1 MSDKMREE
9 FEAAYVRDLVGSS
22 TEDASSWLERGSDG
36 EYRSYQA
43 RGAWWAWQAS
53 RKSLVIELPDDGIED
68 CRKEWPERGTKYEY
82 DTFDTGYLF
91 ACMKHEQAIEAA
103 GLKVKS

>member
-9 FEAAYVRDLVGSS
+9 FQEAYADYCAERGWKTYTAFHMLSEVYVKAS
-22 TEDASSWLERGSDG
+22 TEL
-36 EYRSYQA
+36 
-43 RGAWWAWQAS
+43 AWNMWKAS
-53 RKSLVIELPDDGIED
+53 RESLVIELPDDGIED
-68 CRKEWPERGTKYEY
+68 CRKEWPERGEKYEY

-91 ACMKHEQAIEAA
+91 SCMKHEQAIEAA